1 MAYRITK
8 EFVCGGAI
16 KDTTAS
22 LAETLRALSAGG
34 LDLEMIVSRRDQSGW
49 ALMFVSPLRSEK
61 EMEVAEAVGLRREG
75 TLQTLRIEGPDA
87 HGLGARIATA
97 LADAGIEVRGYWAL
111 SLSDRAVT
119 DIAFDDE
126 EDQECWNRCW
136 GIEGAGGTS
145 GPEPGRYVAEA
156 GRAPR

>member
-8 EFVCGGAI
+8 EFVCGGAV
-16 KDTTAS
+16 KDSTAA
-22 LAETLRALSAGG
+22 LAQTLRKLSTGG

-49 ALMFVSPLRSEK
+49 ALMFVSPLRSEE
-61 EMEVAEAVGLRREG
+61 EMTVAESVGLRREG

-97 LADAGIEVRGYWAL
+97 LADAGIEIRGYWAL
-111 SLSDRAVT
+111 ALGDRTVT

-126 EDQECWNRCW
+126 EDQEKARQVL
-136 GIEGAGGTS
+136 ERS
-145 GPEPGRYVAEA
+145 LAE
-156 GRAPR
+156 